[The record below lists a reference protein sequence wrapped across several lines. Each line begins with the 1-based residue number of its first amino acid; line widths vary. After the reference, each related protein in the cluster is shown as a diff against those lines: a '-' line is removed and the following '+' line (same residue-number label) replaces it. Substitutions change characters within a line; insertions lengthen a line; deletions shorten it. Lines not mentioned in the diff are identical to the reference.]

1 MRLAVLRIAA
11 DACQVVW
18 TYHHLLLDGWSVP
31 IVLNDVLADYE
42 LAGDGERVRQIP
54 SRPYRDFIA
63 WHREQDLG
71 AAERFWRRALEGFTA
86 PTPLTVDVPKET
98 RVGDISP
105 HEEREIELSKTST
118 DALKS
123 VGRLHQ
129 LTLNTF
135 VQAAWGLLLSRYSG
149 QDDVLFGATVSGRQ
163 ASVPGVES
171 IVGLF
176 INTVPVRV
184 RVHGDEPLV
193 RWLRT
198 LQGEQLDTRDYEYCP
213 LGKVQVWSE
222 LPAGTPL
229 FESLL
234 VFENYP
240 IDQTL
245 LKRQQGL
252 RVDRSRT
259 IERTNY
265 PLTLVVVPGEQLTL
279 RLNYDVTRFDPA
291 TVSRMLGHL
300 ATLLEGMISN
310 ADRRVDDLPMLTR
323 AERQQ
328 LLVAWNDTHV
338 QYAGPR
344 CVHQMFENQ
353 VARTPDSVALVFEGQ
368 AMTYSA
374 LDSWANA
381 LAGRLVTLGVR
392 QNVLVG
398 LFMERGP
405 EMVAALLG
413 VLKAGGAYVPLPRAY
428 PKQRLQFMLE
438 DCGAR
443 LVLTQARLAG
453 ELPADSVTVECVDDA
468 GLRNAGRSV
477 KPPSGVTANDLAY
490 VIYTS
495 GSTGRPKGTMLEH
508 ASVANYLE
516 WSTRAYR
523 LTEGRGA
530 PVQSSLGFDATIT
543 SLILPLLT
551 GRCVVLLPEAQEVD
565 ALGAALASNS
575 DFSLVKLTPAH
586 LRMLVSMVPQDKAAE
601 GTRSFIIGGEALTG
615 NDIEH
620 WRNHAPQTRLINEY
634 GPTETV
640 VGCCVYEVS
649 EKTPRSGGIPIG
661 RPIANSQLYV
671 LDRRVDATPVGVSGE
686 LYIGGAGLGRGY
698 LNRPDLTAEKFVP
711 NPFSEAPGQRLYR
724 TGDLGHHRLDGD
736 LEYLGRRDDQVKL
749 RGFRIELGEIEAVL
763 SRHTNVREAVV
774 LARDDSRGKRLVAY
788 ITSEGPTPPT
798 VLELRTHLQAE
809 LPGYMVP
816 AAFVMMDSLPLTANG
831 KVDRHALPAPD
842 GTRQELRAPFVAA
855 GTDTEE
861 KIAAIWKD
869 AVGIDTIGVDDNF
882 FEVGGDSLIMIE
894 VQWKLQ
900 EVFGRNVPLAEIFQN
915 PTVRTL
921 AAAFDRPAL
930 DDDGSAGSTSQ
941 SRAKTRLAA
950 VKQRERRRDTRR
962 GRQ

>member
-1 MRLAVLRIAA
+1 
-11 DACQVVW
+11 
-18 TYHHLLLDGWSVP
+18 
-31 IVLNDVLADYE
+31 
-42 LAGDGERVRQIP
+42 
-54 SRPYRDFIA
+54 
-63 WHREQDLG
+63 
-71 AAERFWRRALEGFTA
+71 
-86 PTPLTVDVPKET
+86 
-98 RVGDISP
+98 
-105 HEEREIELSKTST
+105 
-118 DALKS
+118 
-123 VGRLHQ
+123 
-129 LTLNTF
+129 
-135 VQAAWGLLLSRYSG
+135 
-149 QDDVLFGATVSGRQ
+149 VLFGATVSGRP
-163 ASVPGVES
+163 SSLPGVDS
-171 IVGLF
+171 MVGLF

-184 RVHGDEPLV
+184 RVGGSESLV
-193 RWLRT
+193 KWLQAV
-198 LQGEQLDTRDYEYCP
+198 QGEQLEARDYEYCS
-213 LGKVQVWSE
+213 LSKVQGWSE

-234 VFENYP
+234 VFENFP
-240 IDQTL
+240 VDQAL

-252 RVDRSRT
+252 RVERART

-265 PLTLVVVPGEQLTL
+265 PLTLVAAPGEQLSL
-279 RLNYDVTRFDPA
+279 RLNYDASRFDPTA
-291 TVSRMLGHL
+291 VTRMLGHL
-300 ATLLEGMISN
+300 EALLEGMISG
-310 ADRRVDDLPMLTR
+310 ADRRVDDVPMLTG

-328 LLVAWNDTHV
+328 LLVAWNDTQV
-338 QYAGPR
+338 AYTGPR
-344 CVHQMFENQ
+344 CVHQLFEDQ

-368 AMTYSA
+368 AVTYSA
-374 LDSWANA
+374 LDSWANT
-381 LAGRLVTLGVR
+381 LAERLVTLGVR
-392 QNVLVG
+392 PNVLVG

-405 EMVAALLG
+405 EMVAGILG
-413 VLKAGGAYVPLPRAY
+413 VLKAGGAYVPLPTAY
-428 PKQRLQFMLE
+428 PKQRLQFMLD

-443 LVLTQARLAG
+443 LVLTQSRLAA
-453 ELPADSVTVECVDDA
+453 ELPAESLTVECVDKA
-468 GLRNAGRSV
+468 GPRDVGRSV
-477 KPPSGVTANDLAY
+477 SPRSGVTANDLAY

-495 GSTGRPKGTMLEH
+495 GSTGRPKGTMIEH
-508 ASVANYLE
+508 GSAANYLE

-543 SLILPLLT
+543 SLISPLLT
-551 GRCVVLLPEAQEVD
+551 GRSVVLLPEAQEID

-586 LRMLVSMVPQDKAAE
+586 LRMLVSMVPQDKASG
-601 GTRSFIIGGEALTG
+601 GTRAFVIGGEALTG

-649 EKTPRSGGIPIG
+649 QKTPRSGGVPIG

-671 LDRRVDATPVGVSGE
+671 LDRRVEPTPVGVPGE

-711 NPFSEAPGQRLYR
+711 NPFSEAPGQRLYK
-724 TGDLGHHRLDGD
+724 TGDLGHHTLDGE

-763 SRHTNVREAVV
+763 SRHSKVREAVV

-788 ITSEGPTPPT
+788 VTSDGTHPT

-816 AAFVMMDSLPLTANG
+816 AVFVMMDALPLTANG
-831 KVDRHALPAPD
+831 KVDRRALPTPD
-842 GTRQELRAPFVAA
+842 GTRQELRTPFVAA

-861 KIAAIWKD
+861 KIAAIWKE
-869 AVGIDTIGVDDNF
+869 AVGVDTIGVDDNF

-921 AAAFDRPAL
+921 AAAFARPTL
-930 DDDGSAGSTSQ
+930 DEEGPASSTSQ
-941 SRAKTRLAA
+941 NRAKTRLAA
-950 VKQRERRRDTRR
+950 VKQRERRRDTHR